1 MADSDI
7 AACPQQGSPVGELE
21 GDGARLQAITAVA
34 EDDARRFETNGSPA
48 WLRQT
53 ARVAS
58 TFLAMTGWRPG
69 HLNPVWVL
77 GGAASIALAHVLISL
92 GDWRLT
98 LPYFIFTLLFYYGGN
113 TAILSSRIPARLVA
127 RLGEE
132 RAFRTY
138 ETGLGI
144 MFLNQGL
151 GVGCMSTLPEG
162 LISLPRAPL
171 LVAGALLFALGLIV
185 KLWATLVVGA
195 DIFYYRDMFVG
206 RALGPICH
214 GGPYR
219 FLRNPM
225 YGLGQVQAY
234 GYALL
239 YCSATGLLAAAT
251 GHFLIYV
258 FYLLVERPFVRRIH
272 P

>member
-1 MADSDI
+1 MA
-7 AACPQQGSPVGELE
+7 AG
-21 GDGARLQAITAVA
+21 T
-34 EDDARRFETNGSPA
+34 DARRFELSRFPA
-48 WLRQT
+48 SLRQT
-53 ARVAS
+53 ARIVS

-69 HLNPVWVL
+69 HLNLVWAL
-77 GGAASIALAHVLISL
+77 GGASSIALAHVLISL

-98 LPYFIFTLLFYYGGN
+98 LPYFLFTVLFYYGGN

-127 RLGEE
+127 RLGED
-132 RAFRTY
+132 RAFRAY
-138 ETGLGI
+138 ETVLGI

-162 LISLPRAPL
+162 LIPLPRAPL
-171 LVAGALLFALGLIV
+171 LVAGALMFGLGLVV
-185 KLWATLVVGA
+185 KLWATLVVGV

-239 YCSATGLLAAAT
+239 YCSSTGLLAAAT

-258 FYLLVERPFVRRIH
+258 FYLLVERSFVRRIH
-272 P
+272 A